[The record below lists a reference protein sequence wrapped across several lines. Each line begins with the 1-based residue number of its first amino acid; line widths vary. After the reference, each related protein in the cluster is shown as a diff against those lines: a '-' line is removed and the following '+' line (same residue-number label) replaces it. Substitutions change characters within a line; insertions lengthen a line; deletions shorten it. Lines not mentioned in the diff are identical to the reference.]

1 MANKMANYTI
11 LIIILIIVLIGAGVG
26 VAVALGGKKDDNP
39 TGNSVNGIFNN
50 TFYGDSQNYA
60 SAIKIASDRW
70 TSYIDEDVT
79 INVKYQTFNDP
90 SSTTLASASMNDS
103 SNIRAGGTININTGR
118 SAPAAGWDDVIEHEL
133 CHVLGLP
140 GATKWQNAIITT
152 GSGTFLDASD
162 FPLTAAAYHSL
173 ISGSSGNIPLQSTG
187 AHWKESVFST
197 ELMTPLI
204 GGEAELITS
213 KLTLTAM
220 KELGWNIDLSK
231 AEPFP

>member
-1 MANKMANYTI
+1 MANYTI
-11 LIIILIIVLIGAGVG
+11 LIIIIIIILIGAGVG
-26 VAVALGGKKDDNP
+26 VAVGLSGKKDN
-39 TGNSVNGIFNN
+39 GNTNQGIFNN
-50 TFYGDSQNYA
+50 TFFGESQNYA
-60 SAIKIASDRW
+60 NDIRIASERW
-70 TSYIDEDVT
+70 SNYIDEDVT
-79 INVKYQTFNDP
+79 INVSYQTFNNP
-90 SSTTLASASMNDS
+90 SSDVLALASMNNSTD
-103 SNIRAGGTININTGR
+103 IRGGGTISLNIGR

-152 GSGTFLDASD
+152 GSGTFLDVTD
-162 FPLTAAAYHSL
+162 FPLTGQAYYTL
-173 ISGSSGNIPLQSTG
+173 IPGSSGNVPLQSTG
-187 AHWKESVFST
+187 AHWNESVFST

-204 GGEAELITS
+204 GSEVELITS

>member
-1 MANKMANYTI
+1 MVNKMANYTI
-11 LIIILIIVLIGAGVG
+11 LIIIIVIVLIGAGVG
-26 VAVALGGKKDDNP
+26 VAVALSGKKDDNP
-39 TGNSVNGIFNN
+39 TGDSVNGIFNN
-50 TFYGDSQNYA
+50 TFFGDSQNYA
-60 SAIKIASDRW
+60 SSIKIASDRW
-70 TSYIDEDVT
+70 SSYIDEDVT

-90 SSTTLASASMNDS
+90 SSITLASASMNDS
-103 SNIRAGGTININTGR
+103 SNIRGGGTININTGR
-118 SAPAAGWDDVIEHEL
+118 SPPAAGWDDVIEHEL

-140 GATKWQNAIITT
+140 SATEWQNAIITT
-152 GSGTFLDASD
+152 SSGTFLDASV
-162 FPLTAAAYHSL
+162 FTLTAAAYYDL

-187 AHWKESVFST
+187 AHWNESVFSI

-204 GGEAELITS
+204 SSEPELITS

>member
-11 LIIILIIVLIGAGVG
+11 LIIILIIVFVGAGAGV
-26 VAVALGGKKDDNP
+26 AISLTDNKDDKA
-39 TGNSVNGIFNN
+39 TGSNTDGIFNN
-50 TFYGDSQNYA
+50 TFFGDSQNYT

-70 TSYIDEDVT
+70 SSYIDEDIT
-79 INVKYQTFNDP
+79 INVKYQTFNNP
-90 SSTTLASASMNDS
+90 SSTTLAFASMNDS

-118 SAPAAGWDDVIEHEL
+118 SPPAAGWDDVIEHEL

-140 GATKWQNAIITT
+140 GATKWQNAIITN

-162 FPLTAAAYHSL
+162 FPLTAAYYSL
-173 ISGSSGNIPLQSTG
+173 ISGSSANIPLQSTG
-187 AHWKESVFST
+187 SHWNETEFTT

-204 GGEAELITS
+204 GDEAELITS

-220 KELGWNIDLSK
+220 KELGWDIDLSK